1 LNGGVTVNFDLSSA
15 PASGNDQVL
24 VGGALNLSGLNTI
37 QISPLTL
44 CGVGTYRL
52 FVCGSVSGTG
62 ANLQLAGSPGNGLN
76 AALNV
81 TGTEVDLVVT
91 AVAPS
96 FTWHGDG
103 SLNQWDTSTAN
114 WLTNGVAAIY
124 GDGDFTLFNNTG
136 STTPAINITAPVS
149 PASVT
154 VNASVNYTFGGSG
167 KITGVG
173 SLTKTN
179 TGTLILTTPNDYT
192 GGTTINQGT
201 IQVSDGSTTGATLGN
216 GGVVDNASLVF
227 DEPDGYDFTNVISG
241 KGSLTQA
248 GSGTMTFSGNNT
260 YSGTTTISA
269 GTLQAGDGTTTGTL
283 GTNTVTD
290 NAALAFN
297 PNSASSVV
305 QSGLITGNGTLTVLG
320 GTVAVTAANNYSGTT
335 TINSGGTLQL
345 GNGGATGSVPAANIT
360 DNGTLAFDHSVN
372 EANTT
377 AITGSGAVNK
387 LGVNTLTMNAANT
400 YTGNTVISGGTVKI
414 GAAGTIPSGSGFG
427 NVDLDGGASAAGI
440 LDLNGFDTILNGI
453 NGTNN
458 TVLGMVVNN
467 SGTAI
472 NALNV
477 GAGDATTTF
486 SGLIEDNTG
495 TGGMI
500 ELIKS
505 GAGTFTLGG
514 TNTYSGGTIISN
526 GILALGSDNA
536 NSSGLGASN
545 VIFRGGTLQLF
556 GYTGSNGDHYNSPTN
571 PLVVL
576 AGQTGTLQLFQRGPT
591 DNTGITAP
599 LTGGGTLNLVIS
611 FERASIDGNWSAFTG
626 LINVTAAANPGPWH
640 FRTKDTYGYVN
651 AAIYLN
657 SGVIM
662 YDNGNANATI
672 DIGEL
677 GGTTGA
683 SLGLGTVAQNQAV
696 ANPTWRIG
704 AKNTTNTFAGNI
716 INDGV
721 TTIIKVGTGTLNLSG
736 QNTYSGSTTISNG
749 VLALTNGVNGDGTIA
764 KSTNIFINAGAILD
778 VSGENTPTLTL
789 GSTQTIGGSGTLNG
803 ALDNTSGAAIAPG
816 IGATGTL
823 TVTNTVALGGNIFI
837 DVDHTV
843 AGATNA
849 SLAAASI
856 TIPSGATLTVN
867 QGANDLVTGDTF
879 KLFKIGDSSVSLL
892 SGLTVNLPVT
902 SPDSVYTYV
911 WDTSQL
917 GVNGT
922 ITLTSGAPSTPPAP
936 VAGFSGTPTSGIA
949 PLNVTFTDASSGS
962 ITNWIWN
969 FGDGNSVTNIS
980 NVSVNHSYGAGT
992 YAVSLTVNGAG
1003 GSSLATS
1010 NNYIVVTAPA
1020 PVAGFSATPTNIFV
1034 TQTVTFTDASIGSI
1048 TNWVWNFGDGSTAVT
1063 NTSNVS
1069 VNHAYAVAGTDT
1081 ASLTVY
1087 GAGGSSSATQN
1098 IVVKPR
1104 PVLNKPVLV
1113 GSNLILSG
1121 VNGPAGQQY
1130 RILSTT
1136 NVALPLASWTP
1147 VYTNTFNADGSYGY
1161 TNSTLVNK
1169 ADFLLLV
1176 SP

>member
-1 LNGGVTVNFDLSSA
+1 
-15 PASGNDQVL
+15 
-24 VGGALNLSGLNTI
+24 
-37 QISPLTL
+37 
-44 CGVGTYRL
+44 
-52 FVCGSVSGTG
+52 
-62 ANLQLAGSPGNGLN
+62 
-76 AALNV
+76 
-81 TGTEVDLVVT
+81 
-91 AVAPS
+91 
-96 FTWHGDG
+96 
-103 SLNQWDTSTAN
+103 
-114 WLTNGVAAIY
+114 
-124 GDGDFTLFNNTG
+124 
-136 STTPAINITAPVS
+136 
-149 PASVT
+149 
-154 VNASVNYTFGGSG
+154 
-167 KITGVG
+167 
-173 SLTKTN
+173 
-179 TGTLILTTPNDYT
+179 
-192 GGTTINQGT
+192 
-201 IQVSDGSTTGATLGN
+201 
-216 GGVVDNASLVF
+216 
-227 DEPDGYDFTNVISG
+227 
-241 KGSLTQA
+241 
-248 GSGTMTFSGNNT
+248 M
-260 YSGTTTISA
+260 
-269 GTLQAGDGTTTGTL
+269 
-283 GTNTVTD
+283 
-290 NAALAFN
+290 
-297 PNSASSVV
+297 
-305 QSGLITGNGTLTVLG
+305 
-320 GTVAVTAANNYSGTT
+320 
-335 TINSGGTLQL
+335 
-345 GNGGATGSVPAANIT
+345 
-360 DNGTLAFDHSVN
+360 
-372 EANTT
+372 
-377 AITGSGAVNK
+377 
-387 LGVNTLTMNAANT
+387 
-400 YTGNTVISGGTVKI
+400 
-414 GAAGTIPSGSGFG
+414 
-427 NVDLDGGASAAGI
+427 
-440 LDLNGFDTILNGI
+440 
-453 NGTNN
+453 
-458 TVLGMVVNN
+458 
-467 SGTAI
+467 
-472 NALNV
+472 
-477 GAGDATTTF
+477 
-486 SGLIEDNTG
+486 
-495 TGGMI
+495 
-500 ELIKS
+500 
-505 GAGTFTLGG
+505 
-514 TNTYSGGTIISN
+514 
-526 GILALGSDNA
+526 
-536 NSSGLGASN
+536 
-545 VIFRGGTLQLF
+545 
-556 GYTGSNGDHYNSPTN
+556 
-571 PLVVL
+571 
-576 AGQTGTLQLFQRGPT
+576 
-591 DNTGITAP
+591 
-599 LTGGGTLNLVIS
+599 
-611 FERASIDGNWSAFTG
+611 
-626 LINVTAAANPGPWH
+626 
-640 FRTKDTYGYVN
+640 
-651 AAIYLN
+651 
-657 SGVIM
+657 
-662 YDNGNANATI
+662 
-672 DIGEL
+672 
-677 GGTTGA
+677 
-683 SLGLGTVAQNQAV
+683 
-696 ANPTWRIG
+696 
-704 AKNTTNTFAGNI
+704 
-716 INDGV
+716 
-721 TTIIKVGTGTLNLSG
+721 
-736 QNTYSGSTTISNG
+736 
-749 VLALTNGVNGDGTIA
+749 LALTNGVNGDGTIA
-764 KSTNIFINAGAILD
+764 NSTNIFINAGAILD

-803 ALDNTSGAAIAPG
+803 ALDNTSGATIAAG

-949 PLNVTFTDASSGS
+949 PLNVVFTDASSGS

-969 FGDGNSVTNIS
+969 FGDGNSVTNS
-980 NVSVNHSYGAGT
+980 SSVSVNHSYGAGT